1 MTLDDL
7 DAMLEHL
14 VVAQAASG
22 DPEEGPGL
30 ITLSAETR
38 GRLDPHGDM
47 GCTNILMGIRYRGLR
62 VLVTRAMED
71 AVFSR
76 REARARG
83 QEAFEPFA
91 PAPPRG

>member
-22 DPEEGPGL
+22 DPEDGPGL

-38 GRLDPHGDM
+38 GSLDPYRGM
-47 GCTNILMGIRYRGLR
+47 GCANILMGIRYRGLR

-83 QEAFEPFA
+83 QEAFEPFE
-91 PAPPRG
+91 PAPPRV

>member
-30 ITLSAETR
+30 ITLSAHTR
-38 GRLDPHGDM
+38 GGFGLNAGM
-47 GCTNILMGIRYRGLR
+47 GCTNILKGIRYRGLL
-62 VLVTRAMED
+62 VIVTRAMED
-71 AVFSR
+71 AVLSR
-76 REARARG
+76 TEARTKGYDDFDAL
-83 QEAFEPFA
+83 EPS
-91 PAPPRG
+91 PPRD

>member
-14 VVAQAASG
+14 VVAQVASG
-22 DPEEGPGL
+22 DPEDGPGL

-38 GRLDPHGDM
+38 GGFGLGSGMD
-47 GCTNILMGIRYRGLR
+47 CTNILKGIRYRGLR
-62 VLVTRAMED
+62 VIVTRAMED

-76 REARARG
+76 QEARAKG
-83 QEAFEPFA
+83 YDDFDALEPS
-91 PAPPRG
+91 PPRA